1 MFFWCQAHENQLETE
16 KGVFNTHSLQF
27 LYILFC
33 FTFFNKM
40 DVLVSCGTQTEKSS
54 EHSQLPQ
61 SHSIEQLI
69 PIIPT
74 SRHPA
79 IRLHN
84 TEYGHMY
91 RKNSVLKT
99 TNFMTFYVY
108 FSKVTKFL
116 VKYLDLY
123 KVMIKLN
130 IGICFHST
138 AVLQVTL

>member
-1 MFFWCQAHENQLETE
+1 MFFWCQAHENQLEIE
-16 KGVFNTHSLQF
+16 RGVFNTHSFQI
-27 LYILFC
+27 LYILFY

-40 DVLVSCGTQTEKSS
+40 DVLMSCRSQTEKSS
-54 EHSQLPQ
+54 EHNQ
-61 SHSIEQLI
+61 SYSVEQLI

-74 SRHPA
+74 SCHPL
-79 IRLHN
+79 IRLHH
-84 TEYGHMY
+84 TEYDYMY

-123 KVMIKLN
+123 KVMIKLD
-130 IGICFHST
+130 IVICFHST
-138 AVLQVTL
+138 AVHQVAV